1 MKLSDVIDI
10 RHIKND
16 IEVHSKK
23 RALEELSKLIAEDQP
38 QLNASDIFDN
48 LIARERLGSTGLGH
62 GIAIPH
68 CRIPG
73 CNKTTGAFIKLAQG
87 IDFDAIDNEQVD
99 MMFALAVPE
108 ESSDEHLQILAML
121 ASMFK
126 DENIRQSLRQADN
139 VNELYHL
146 LTEQHTSE

>member
-10 RHIKND
+10 SHVKND
-16 IEVHSKK
+16 IEIHSKK

-38 QLNASDIFDN
+38 QLNASNIFDS

-68 CRIPG
+68 CRIKN
-73 CNKTTGAFIKLAQG
+73 CNKTTGAFIKLESG
-87 IDFDAIDNEQVD
+87 IDFDAIDNEPVD

-126 DENIRQSLRQADN
+126 DENVRQKLRQAET
-139 VNELYHL
+139 VTELYHI
-146 LTEQHTSE
+146 LTEQHSSE